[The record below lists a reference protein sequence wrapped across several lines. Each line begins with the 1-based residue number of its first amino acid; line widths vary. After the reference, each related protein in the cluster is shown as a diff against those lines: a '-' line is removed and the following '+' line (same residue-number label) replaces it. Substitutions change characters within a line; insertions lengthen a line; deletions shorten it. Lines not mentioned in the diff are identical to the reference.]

1 LKHISAY
8 VGLPD
13 HLKLFQGHF
22 VFQRDAVSYFRERLQ
37 GGTSVCRGYET
48 GIRLPGNWE

>member
-1 LKHISAY
+1 MEDVATVYHNLCNGILSLRFQ

-22 VFQRDAVSYFRERLQ
+22 VVLW
-37 GGTSVCRGYET
+37 
-48 GIRLPGNWE
+48 LL